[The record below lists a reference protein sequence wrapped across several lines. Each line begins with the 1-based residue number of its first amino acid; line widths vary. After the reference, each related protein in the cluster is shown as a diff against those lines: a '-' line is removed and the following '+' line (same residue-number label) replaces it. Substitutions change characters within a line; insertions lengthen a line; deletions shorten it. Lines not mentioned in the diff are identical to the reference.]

1 MIGSIL
7 IWYLVVQGFALAGL
21 PLAFG
26 WLRALPSRGYAA
38 AKALGVLL
46 VGVLLWWGG
55 ILHIWGNT
63 AAATLVAMGGIF
75 ALGLWAMRGQWAD
88 VRPWQREHRR
98 FVLVTEA
105 LFLMALILW
114 SFVRASQPQ
123 LQTAGGEKWMEI
135 AFLNAVLRSP
145 AMPPHD
151 PWLSGYAISY
161 YYLGY
166 HLLGMITRLTA
177 LPASIA
183 FNLGNAGWFALAA
196 ATAYGVA
203 YDLLNRRDAL
213 RPLLGP
219 VMLLLAGNGA
229 GLLEVLH
236 ARGLLPAAFW
246 RWLDIVDLNAAPE
259 PPYTWAPTRFFW
271 WWRASRVIRDV
282 TPWGDHQEVIDE
294 FPAFSFILGDMHPHL
309 LALPFVLLVIA
320 LAFHLY
326 KQALERDER
335 PREDARWWASIPK
348 LSGYAVVLGTL
359 GFLNTWDFPLGWALL
374 VGALLIG
381 HLQRRRAAEPDWH
394 LAALFDLAW
403 DLKIEAIFLGVG
415 SLLCYA
421 PFWLGLRSQAGG
433 ILPNLFNATRLPQ
446 FVVMFTPLL
455 IPVGGVIVNG
465 ARRARLS
472 WKTVAQ
478 WAVLGLV
485 GIAALSLLIGSVTA
499 APYLIVILRGES
511 VQGYNLPPE
520 TALAA
525 LRRRLANPWT
535 ALLLLV
541 GVSAGGLALLGF
553 GRNSRDSEQPAR
565 PPHPIAAPFPLM
577 LALLGLL
584 LTLAP
589 EFVFLKDIFHT
600 RMNTIFKFYFQAWI
614 LWSVAGAWQVARWLE
629 RPRGRKWA
637 ALAGVLILIG
647 MIYTGLAI
655 PKRAEE
661 HGAPWTLDGAA
672 WLEESH
678 PADYAAIQ
686 WLNANVEGRP
696 VIAETPGD
704 ERRAYTYEGRIAAHT
719 GLPTVLGWADHEKQ
733 WRGTSGEQD
742 RRAQALEALFTTENP
757 ERAREVIAQYQIAYI
772 YIGPVESARYP
783 DAGLTK
789 FATMFPSVYE
799 SAQVVIYRTGHH

>member
-63 AAATLVAMGGIF
+63 TAATLVAMGGIF
-75 ALGLWAMRGQWAD
+75 ALGLWSMRGQWAD
-88 VRPWQREHRR
+88 VRPWQCEHRR
-98 FVLVTEA
+98 FVVVTEA

-166 HLLGMITRLTA
+166 HLLGMITRLAA

-246 RWLDIVDLNAAPE
+246 RWLDIVNLNAAPE

-271 WWRASRVIRDV
+271 WWRASRVIRDI

-485 GIAALSLLIGSVTA
+485 GIVALSLLIGSVTA

-565 PPHPIAAPFPLM
+565 PPHPIEAPFPLM

-647 MIYTGLAI
+647 MVYTGLAI

-661 HGAPWTLDGAA
+661 HSAPWTLDGAA

-789 FATMFPSVYE
+789 FAAMFPRVYE